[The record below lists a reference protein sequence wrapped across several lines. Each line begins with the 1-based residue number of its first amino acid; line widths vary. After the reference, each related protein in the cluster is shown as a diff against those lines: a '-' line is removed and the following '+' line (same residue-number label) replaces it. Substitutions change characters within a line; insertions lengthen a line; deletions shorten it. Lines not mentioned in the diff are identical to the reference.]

1 MRVLIAITCAF
12 YLVGAVF
19 ACGANA
25 PAVAAAETSC
35 LDTYATEIVNAF
47 ATATPSGDA
56 MGVVLSVE
64 ALACA
69 KQALGVKAA
78 PVKLDAGK
86 PRG

>member
-1 MRVLIAITCAF
+1 MRVLVAITCAL
-12 YLVGAVF
+12 YLIGAAFV

-25 PAVAAAETSC
+25 PAVATAEASC
-35 LDTYATEIVNAF
+35 LDTYASEIVNAF

-69 KQALGVKAA
+69 KQALGVKAV
-78 PVKLDAGK
+78 VKLDAGK
-86 PRG
+86 PQG